1 MRLGDKRGGPLIRY
15 PDLHRAQPLPAE
27 PPSVLAHTVTGWCH
41 TLKSQVTMAQVH
53 LLSPSLSAGGSSPC
67 ESKAGSVRDK
77 GGPFGPPCRT
87 GTAVLRNYFL
97 ISLNRSGRGQAS
109 SPGHLI
115 WRADHRR
122 AATY

>member
-1 MRLGDKRGGPLIRY
+1 MRLGDKRGGSLIRY

-53 LLSPSLSAGGSSPC
+53 LLSPSLSEKRSPC

-77 GGPFGPPCRT
+77 GALSGPLVALVLLYS
-87 GTAVLRNYFL
+87 GTT
-97 ISLNRSGRGQAS
+97 S
-109 SPGHLI
+109 
-115 WRADHRR
+115 
-122 AATY
+122 

>member
-53 LLSPSLSAGGSSPC
+53 LLSPSLSEKGTPLRIEGL
-67 ESKAGSVRDK
+67 VRVRQ

-97 ISLNRSGRGQAS
+97 ISLNRSGRGQA
-109 SPGHLI
+109 
-115 WRADHRR
+115 W
-122 AATY
+122 